1 MSTRDLSGSTAVVT
15 GASRGFG
22 RATAIALAERGARV
36 IGVARGETA
45 LHELRARLGDTFH
58 PVIADVTDP
67 LLPGR
72 LIARYRPRTLVLNAG
87 AAPPVGSLL
96 EQTWDGFS
104 TNWNVDVRHVFNF
117 TRAALQGPLEPG
129 SVVVSLSSGAALR
142 GSPLSGGYAG
152 AKATI
157 TIISSYAALEARRTG
172 SAIRFVAVLPALT
185 PATDLGRVYTQA
197 YAAQAGVS
205 ETQLVEGLGGL
216 LATEQA
222 AAGIRD
228 LVVEDTYTA
237 AAYLLTAQGLRPLDP
252 EPAQA
257 RS

>member
-1 MSTRDLSGSTAVVT
+1 MSIRDLSGSTAVVT

-22 RATAIALAERGARV
+22 RATAIALADRGARV
-36 IGVARGETA
+36 IGVARSEAA
-45 LHELRARLGDTFH
+45 LYELRAELGDNFD

-67 LLPGR
+67 SLPRR
-72 LIARYRPRTLVLNAG
+72 LIAQYRPRTLILNAG
-87 AAPPVGSLL
+87 ATPPVGSLL
-96 EQTWDGFS
+96 EQTWDSFS

-117 TRAALQGPLEPG
+117 TRAALQAPLEPG

-157 TIISSYAALEARRTG
+157 TIISSYAGLEARRTA
-172 SAIRFVAVLPALT
+172 SAIRFVAVLPQLT
-185 PATDLGRVYTQA
+185 PATDLGRVYTRT
-197 YAAQAGVS
+197 YATQAGVS
-205 ETQLVEGLGGL
+205 ETQLVEGFGGV

-222 AAGIRD
+222 AAAISD
-228 LVVEDTYTA
+228 LVVDDTYTA
-237 AAYLLTAQGLRPLDP
+237 PAYLLAAQGLRPLDP